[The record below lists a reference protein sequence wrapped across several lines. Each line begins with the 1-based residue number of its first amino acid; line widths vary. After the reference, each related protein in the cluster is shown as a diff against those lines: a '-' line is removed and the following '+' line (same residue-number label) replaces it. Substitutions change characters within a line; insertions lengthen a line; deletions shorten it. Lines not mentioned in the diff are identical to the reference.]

1 MSFIFRFTPVL
12 VSLWLIGCAGLPH
25 DTPPAIS
32 AGAASVAPGSVLPA
46 TTADV
51 LTAQPSKAQDRQ
63 DPVPPHT
70 SQDADSVYF
79 RLGATNIDAEG
90 KKKLRQHAA
99 KLKKDSDLE
108 VTLIGY
114 TDNLGSSSYNLAIA
128 AQRID
133 VVAGE
138 LIAHGA
144 RKNQIRR
151 YPVGDE
157 KTELDCKARGC
168 RQKMRRVELIYSK

>member
-1 MSFIFRFTPVL
+1 MSFVFRFTPLL
-12 VSLWLIGCAGLPH
+12 VSLWLIGCAGLP
-25 DTPPAIS
+25 DTEPQALNT
-32 AGAASVAPGSVLPA
+32 GLASGVSGSTLPA
-46 TTADV
+46 NA
-51 LTAQPSKAQDRQ
+51 A
-63 DPVPPHT
+63 DPVPATLSKANQRQVQALPQT
-70 SQDADSVYF
+70 VQDADSVYF
-79 RLGATNIDAEG
+79 RFGTTNIDAEG

-99 KLKKDSDLE
+99 KLKEDSDLE

-133 VVAGE
+133 VVASE

-157 KTELDCKARGC
+157 KAEPDCKVRGC
-168 RQKMRRVELIYSK
+168 RQKMRRVELVYSK